1 MPRRLAPL
9 ELATTRNSRA
19 RDSRRNLR
27 PCLPSLAASLTLT
40 ASVRVCAFGPEG
52 NWPSFF
58 MLFSHASRHS
68 FHLSFKVLV
77 RYRTLDMF
85 RLGRSALPYSVGD
98 SGPTYSLFGC
108 LRVFAYGA
116 VALFGCLFQGNS
128 AIRVE
133 TLPTH
138 ISVPF
143 RGGFRSAWA
152 DFTRRYYRHRVCFLF
167 LRLP

>member
-1 MPRRLAPL
+1 MLRRLMPL

-19 RDSRRNLR
+19 RDSRRNPR
-27 PCLPSLAASLTLT
+27 PCLPVLAASLALT
-40 ASVRVCAFGPEG
+40 ASVRVCAFGPGG

-68 FHLSFKVLV
+68 FHLSFEVLV
-77 RYRTLDMF
+77 RYRPLDMF
-85 RLGRSALPYSVGD
+85 RLGRSALPYSAGD

-116 VALFGCLFQGNS
+116 VALFGCLFQGDS

-133 TLPTH
+133 ALPTH
-138 ISVPF
+138 ISAPF
-143 RGGFRSAWA
+143 PGGFRSAFA
-152 DFTRRYYRHRVCFLF
+152 AFTRRYSRYRVCFLF
-167 LRLP
+167 HRLP